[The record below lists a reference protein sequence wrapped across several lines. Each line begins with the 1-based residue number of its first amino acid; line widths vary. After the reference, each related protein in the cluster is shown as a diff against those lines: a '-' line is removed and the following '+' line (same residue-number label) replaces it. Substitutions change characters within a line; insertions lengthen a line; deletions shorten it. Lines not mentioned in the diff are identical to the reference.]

1 MAINSISLTNSTNGA
16 ISRDI
21 DPDLAKYNELNTEWS
36 KYSNNQYLSSDL
48 KDKISKQLKEL
59 ESLIDNNKEEENNE
73 EIAKSIASLIA
84 SLTVILNG
92 SDSMM
97 SMADRVKCLE
107 SLANFEDGKDKNK
120 DLGKDTYNTIYS
132 NLNNLNMTYKKQ
144 EEFYSDIYNGIFEV
158 YSNRLDDDDNNIKK
172 EIQKS
177 INGGGFNSLDVI
189 YKDFCGNIIEG
200 NKNDLKSSDYSN
212 LKNENFASASAFFSK
227 LATCLIA
234 YSVYATEQNNISS
247 SSRSNLANNTISM
260 QVMKSSNAYRMLDL
274 DNLMS
279 EELNKR
285 AEMDPAMKRLRD
297 GNYWADNKEIDHHE
311 NVRPEDELWT
321 KKPE

>member
-1 MAINSISLTNSTNGA
+1 MAINNISSTNSVSTLSA
-16 ISRDI
+16 ESSSSYS
-21 DPDLAKYNELNTEWS
+21 DLYNNLNTEWS

-48 KDKISKQLKEL
+48 KNKINEQLAEL
-59 ESLIDNNKEEENNE
+59 NKLINTSEEEKNNE
-73 EIAKSIASLIA
+73 EIAKSIASLTA
-84 SLTVILNG
+84 ILNG

-107 SLANFEDGKDKNK
+107 NLANFGDGKDKNK
-120 DLGKDTYNTIYS
+120 DLGKDTYDAIYS
-132 NLNNLNMTYKKQ
+132 KLNNLNMTYKKQ
-144 EEFYSDIYNGIFEV
+144 EEFYSAIYNGILEV
-158 YSNRLDDDDNNIKK
+158 YSNRVGENIKK
-172 EIQKS
+172 RIQEG
-177 INGGGFNSLDVI
+177 IDGGSFNSLDAI
-189 YKDFCGNIIEG
+189 YKDFCEKIIEG
-200 NKNDLKSSDYSN
+200 NKGDLKSSDYSN
-212 LKNENFASASAFFSK
+212 LKNTNFNTASDFFSK

-260 QVMKSSNAYRMLDL
+260 QVMKAANAYRMLDL

>member
-16 ISRDI
+16 TSRDV

-48 KDKISKQLKEL
+48 KNKISEQLKEL
-59 ESLIDNNKEEENNE
+59 ESLIDNNKEEKNNE
-73 EIAKSIASLIA
+73 AIAKSIVN
-84 SLTVILNG
+84 LTVILNG

-132 NLNNLNMTYKKQ
+132 NLNSISMTYKKQ
-144 EEFYSDIYNGIFEV
+144 EEFYSDIYNGIFDV
-158 YSNRLDDDDNNIKK
+158 YCNRLDDDDNNNIKEKIQESIKK
-172 EIQKS
+172 
-177 INGGGFNSLDVI
+177 GVFNSLDAI